1 MIRDWQKYYGII
13 EGGVWSSLFW
23 VSKGEISNCWRLIVL
38 RRTLVAERVN
48 MVIIGKYQFEID
60 PHLKL
65 DDN

>member
-1 MIRDWQKYYGII
+1 M
-13 EGGVWSSLFW
+13 FW
-23 VSKGEISNCWRLIVL
+23 VSKREISISWWISSEWIILETYSA
-38 RRTLVAERVN
+38 RRTLVEERVN

>member
-1 MIRDWQKYYGII
+1 MVDKQPWII
-13 EGGVWSSLFW
+13 LETYSA
-23 VSKGEISNCWRLIVL
+23 
-38 RRTLVAERVN
+38 RRTLVEERVN